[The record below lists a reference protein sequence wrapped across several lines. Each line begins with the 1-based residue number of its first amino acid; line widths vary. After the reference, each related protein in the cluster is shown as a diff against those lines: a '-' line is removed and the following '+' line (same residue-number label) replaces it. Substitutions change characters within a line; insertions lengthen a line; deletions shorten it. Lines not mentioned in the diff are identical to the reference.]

1 MTRIEKQPSN
11 APVGTLANA
20 LKHFTLNKS
29 DKALSLRLAR
39 PESSTGNAVGKRRA
53 NQRRAIFSADW
64 FRINQPKTAPTDGLF
79 RGL

>member
-29 DKALSLRLAR
+29 DKALSLLSA
-39 PESSTGNAVGKRRA
+39 PGELNGKCG
-53 NQRRAIFSADW
+53 W
-64 FRINQPKTAPTDGLF
+64 KTPGEPKASNILC
-79 RGL
+79 